1 MRYSQL
7 KAFYS
12 VARHGG
18 FSRAAEAVFQTQ
30 PALSENVR
38 KLEQEHDVLLF
49 HRERKQVRL
58 TEAGEQLYLL
68 TKRFFEIEEQIG
80 EYLSESRSAVNGRL
94 RIIVDSAHHVTDTLS
109 RFRER
114 HPKVFVSLRTGN
126 TGDVLN
132 ELRAY
137 NAEIGVVGSVDP
149 GNEFQTVD
157 LGRTPIIAIAAK
169 GWLKTDID
177 PLSLRDLA
185 SMPLVFREPGSKT
198 RQKLEQEAARMNVT
212 LAPVI
217 EVEGREAMR
226 EVVAS
231 GGGIGFVS
239 DAEFGNDT
247 RLVRVPIKDA
257 DMWMSETLVFLSQRR
272 DLRIIRAFMECATG
286 KC

>member
-12 VARHGG
+12 VAMHGG

-30 PALSENVR
+30 PALSEHVR

-49 HRERKQVRL
+49 HRDRKQVRL
-58 TEAGEQLYLL
+58 TAAGEELFLL
-68 TKRFFEIEEQIG
+68 SRKFFEIEEQIG
-80 EYLSESRSAVNGRL
+80 EFLSESRSAVDGKL
-94 RIIVDSAHHVTDTLS
+94 RVIVDSAHHITDILS
-109 RFRER
+109 RFRQQY
-114 HPKVFVSLRTGN
+114 PKVFVSLRVGN

-137 NAEIGVVGSVDP
+137 NAEIGVVGSVEP
-149 GNEFQTVD
+149 GKEFQAVD
-157 LGRTPIIAIAAK
+157 LGRSPIIAIAAK
-169 GWLKTDID
+169 GRFEEEAA
-177 PLSLRDLA
+177 PLTLRDLS

-198 RQKLEQEAARMNVT
+198 RQKLEQEAARLNVT
-212 LAPVI
+212 LTPVI

-226 EVVAS
+226 EVIAS

-239 DAEFGNDT
+239 DAEFGNDA

-257 DMWMSETLVFLSQRR
+257 DMWMSETLIFLSQRR
-272 DLRIIRAFMECATG
+272 DLRIIRAFMECAKG
-286 KC
+286 NC